1 MKTTLVIEI
10 DDTARIAW
18 AGFTTGDG
26 PESYTI
32 YGDGPESYMIYVE
45 PDDGTG
51 YQINDTSDADPTPAA
66 TWALAKVRFFAA
78 VAEEVLALNG

>member
-18 AGFTTGDG
+18 AGFTT
-26 PESYTI
+26 
-32 YGDGPESYMIYVE
+32 GDGPESYMIYVE